1 MFITIIS
8 INISKNLQILVFTT
22 FAYLFPGMISK
33 IFEAPPSGFYQ
44 IKTNRRSCDGGE
56 NHTGPKDEPTALNKR
71 KLSDKTRARFR
82 HLSVQ
87 TAVTWRGRGALQTK
101 QAVLSK
107 AGLAGH

>member
-1 MFITIIS
+1 M
-8 INISKNLQILVFTT
+8 VFTT

-71 KLSDKTRARFR
+71 KLSDKTRARSL

-87 TAVTWRGRGALQTK
+87 TGVARRGRGALQIK
-101 QAVLSK
+101 EAALRR

>member
-8 INISKNLQILVFTT
+8 INISKNLQILVFPT

-33 IFEAPPSGFYQ
+33 KFVAPPSGFCK

-71 KLSDKTRARFR
+71 KLSDKTRARSP

-87 TAVTWRGRGALQTK
+87 TALTWRGRGALQTK
-101 QAVLSK
+101 QAGLSK

>member
-8 INISKNLQILVFTT
+8 INISKNLQILVFPT

-33 IFEAPPSGFYQ
+33 IFEAPPSGFYK

-71 KLSDKTRARFR
+71 KLSDKTRARFP

-87 TAVTWRGRGALQTK
+87 TAVTWRGRGALQTN
-101 QAVLSK
+101 
-107 AGLAGH
+107 

>member
-8 INISKNLQILVFTT
+8 INNLKNLQILVFPT

-33 IFEAPPSGFYQ
+33 KIVAPPSGFCQ

-71 KLSDKTRARFR
+71 KLSDKTRARFPY
-82 HLSVQ
+82 LSVQ
-87 TAVTWRGRGALQTK
+87 TGMAWRGRGVLQTN
-101 QAVLSK
+101 
-107 AGLAGH
+107 